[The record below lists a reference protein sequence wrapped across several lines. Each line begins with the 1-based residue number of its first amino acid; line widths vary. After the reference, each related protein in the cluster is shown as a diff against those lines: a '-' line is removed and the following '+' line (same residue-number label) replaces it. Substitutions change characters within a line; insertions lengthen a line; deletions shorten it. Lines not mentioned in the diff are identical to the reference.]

1 MSVVPIASDKAPKAV
16 GPYSQALRQGNL
28 IFASGQLPIDPATG
42 KMVEGSIQ
50 DKARQCL
57 VNLAAVAQAG
67 GASLRQAVKVTVFL
81 TDMADFAAVNEVYA
95 QHFAEPF
102 PARSAIQ
109 VAGLPLGAPIEIE
122 AIFSVT

>member
-67 GASLRQAVKVTVFL
+67 RRVFTAGRQS
-81 TDMADFAAVNEVYA
+81 D
-95 QHFAEPF
+95 
-102 PARSAIQ
+102 
-109 VAGLPLGAPIEIE
+109 GLSYGHG
-122 AIFSVT
+122 

>member
-1 MSVVPIASDKAPKAV
+1 M
-16 GPYSQALRQGNL
+16 
-28 IFASGQLPIDPATG
+28 
-42 KMVEGSIQ
+42 
-50 DKARQCL
+50 
-57 VNLAAVAQAG
+57 
-67 GASLRQAVKVTVFL
+67 TVFL